1 MDKKHHSRYFL
12 LLALA
17 ASIVVVY
24 FIAKPFLGP
33 LILAAVFAFL
43 FQPIY
48 QKSLNYLKNRES
60 LAAFLTTITAIILV
74 LLPIALL
81 GTSLKVRENKTI

>member
-1 MDKKHHSRYFL
+1 MDKNKLSYYFL
-12 LLALA
+12 LLALGA
-17 ASIVVVY
+17 ACLVVY

-48 QKSLNYLKNRES
+48 QKFLNHLKERES
-60 LAAFLTTITAIILV
+60 IAALATTILAVILV
-74 LLPIALL
+74 MVPIALL
-81 GTSLKVRENKTI
+81 GTQIFKESSQLY